1 MEISQKIGISEETV
15 RKKLHRLGVPLR
27 TVAGLDE
34 DFVRK
39 RDKKIKRWYDA
50 GVPWDVIYKRLGI
63 DGEPKKGFTKNIKYN
78 LGVNEI
84 IYTESLEKEEKK

>member
-1 MEISQKIGISEETV
+1 MKSQDIVKKFTFSSEE
-15 RKKLHRLGVPLR
+15 
-27 TVAGLDE
+27 
-34 DFVRK
+34 
-39 RDKKIKRWYDA
+39 RDKLRDLEA
-50 GVPWDVIYKRLGI
+50 GITISSVQIDGMQIYRNGILDMVYKRLGI